1 MFGFG
6 VSMLSS
12 YGLVLLLVPEKA
24 FVPEVTPMFMASLV
38 LVLLICTALT
48 AVVYHQRAEVF
59 AARQQLLRAQARLSL
74 AEGAAAQ
81 ARLAAA
87 LSHELNSPIGAAR
100 SSLETLSLV
109 LQKYKA
115 GELAVEQMVNL
126 LDEMREPAGRS
137 TERLVA
143 IVERMQR
150 VTNLD
155 RAEAATVDVNALL
168 QDTVAVLPEVSRRA
182 RVTLRLQ
189 RLTPLHCRPQQLS
202 ALFSNLLRNAG
213 EAVGENGA
221 IEIRSAMSAASIVV
235 EIEDNGRG
243 IPKEKLDVLFEPR
256 FVVSEGRVSTTNWG
270 LFNCRS
276 IVTSLGGEIE
286 VQSAPGTGT
295 LVRVEIPA
303 TRLESE

>member
-1 MFGFG
+1 
-6 VSMLSS
+6 
-12 YGLVLLLVPEKA
+12 
-24 FVPEVTPMFMASLV
+24 
-38 LVLLICTALT
+38 
-48 AVVYHQRAEVF
+48 
-59 AARQQLLRAQARLSL
+59 
-74 AEGAAAQ
+74 
-81 ARLAAA
+81 
-87 LSHELNSPIGAAR
+87 
-100 SSLETLSLV
+100 
-109 LQKYKA
+109 
-115 GELAVEQMVNL
+115 
-126 LDEMREPAGRS
+126 
-137 TERLVA
+137 
-143 IVERMQR
+143 MQR